1 MDYLIIYGGR
11 ILNGLIL
18 LLATRIYSTVLSD
31 YEIGF
36 LGLMLA
42 SLFFFSSVIFFPVGS
57 FINQKILFWVK
68 KHKWKS
74 ILTSYFSALFVLL
87 LIISL
92 ICSIFIDNFII
103 FTAFF
108 FLLSLSV
115 NQTFIPLLNIIL
127 YRKVFVSLTLLT
139 SSFYILFSYN
149 LTNIFKETAFFW
161 MLGQTLSNLL
171 FGLIAFFLLVKFTE
185 SSFKISYHKISR
197 IDLKKLFKFV
207 YPLTITS
214 LCTWIILNFF
224 KISGGIFIDLNEI
237 AILILCSVLSA
248 GIFGAI
254 ESATFQY
261 FHAEFLNNLSASEE
275 TDTRRICFEIFFK
288 KVFIILSISL
298 ITLLIISPFIIEVG
312 LDKRFHDYYFI
323 FQIFLVSDFLK
334 NVNHLISQF
343 AYAEFKTN
351 LLLKG
356 NILASIFTILSVLS
370 LFLFKPN
377 NFIYFI
383 PLSIGISYFISIFI
397 QYNKAKSVYKDL
409 NLLGIKN

>member
-115 NQTFIPLLNIIL
+115 NQTIIPLLNIIL

-149 LTNIFKETAFFW
+149 LTNIFKETAF
-161 MLGQTLSNLL
+161 
-171 FGLIAFFLLVKFTE
+171 
-185 SSFKISYHKISR
+185 
-197 IDLKKLFKFV
+197 
-207 YPLTITS
+207 
-214 LCTWIILNFF
+214 
-224 KISGGIFIDLNEI
+224 
-237 AILILCSVLSA
+237 
-248 GIFGAI
+248 
-254 ESATFQY
+254 
-261 FHAEFLNNLSASEE
+261 
-275 TDTRRICFEIFFK
+275 
-288 KVFIILSISL
+288 
-298 ITLLIISPFIIEVG
+298 
-312 LDKRFHDYYFI
+312 
-323 FQIFLVSDFLK
+323 
-334 NVNHLISQF
+334 
-343 AYAEFKTN
+343 
-351 LLLKG
+351 
-356 NILASIFTILSVLS
+356 
-370 LFLFKPN
+370 
-377 NFIYFI
+377 
-383 PLSIGISYFISIFI
+383 
-397 QYNKAKSVYKDL
+397 
-409 NLLGIKN
+409 